1 MTESP
6 KPLGMSDFFALEA
19 GEYLERLDGML
30 AKGDSPSAA
39 EIVRLARALR
49 GSALMANQPA
59 IARAAAGLEVV
70 ARAVREGRRAWD
82 PQTQQLALRAVDDL
96 KIFVRRVGSWTDAD
110 TAKAEALAVELE
122 QVAGRPSAQ
131 IRAVEALGL
140 DAGARAF
147 VAREGAAI
155 AGALERAA
163 QAVRANPRAH
173 DPLQHVMRA
182 LQPLRGLAALTDLP
196 PLPDLLEG
204 IERAIGELARSGLE
218 PPTNLGELFQVAG
231 SAIARAAREVA
242 ERGRPDPEG
251 PDFRQFAGFLVKL
264 MESEPDAVS
273 IGSLYYS
280 DSGPHIVSRGV
291 PAARPSTLGKL
302 ELVSHGEHLRQAAD
316 SLERAPSATQRE
328 LRAHTLGTTFRAL
341 ANAGGGVLAD
351 RVAQFAIAGREAVA
365 SGIAVSSAA
374 AFAAEL
380 RRAGDLL
387 VRSGTGDEEALAT
400 ELDALT
406 AALRAIQ
413 PGAAPAPAPP
423 RAPAAPA
430 PAPRPT
436 PASRPTPPPAAAPVV
451 PGVKAAPAPRA
462 EPALPETP
470 DLVGSWAAYQRLLER
485 GIGSASLAEL
495 IAGVQSAPAAP
506 SPARW
511 AWILGL
517 AVTVAF
523 LAWAVRGTQWSEV
536 LAGLSAVD
544 PLLLV
549 LTVAL
554 ATLTFPIRLIRWR
567 VILRDERE
575 RPLPWLP
582 LWHAVAIGFMANNL
596 LPARAGEFARAYVGS
611 RQLPVRFTT
620 ALGSI
625 GVERVFDALV
635 MLGLMALAIAS
646 PSFPAHST
654 LLDTPLSRLAGRA
667 ALLFG
672 AMFVVALV
680 VVLRPAPWLALFERV
695 TRTVLPARLAARV
708 AGMAEGLVAGLTVLK
723 RPGRFGAMLFWSLVL
738 WVTNA
743 ASFAVCFRAFGLQV
757 PIEGS
762 LLLQGILGFAVAVPA
777 SAGFFGV
784 FEKATQLT
792 LQLYSISPS
801 LALAYA
807 VAYHVSTFLP
817 ITLLGLRSLAS
828 VHLHLGD
835 LGRAR
840 TADQLGDARP

>member
-30 AKGDSPSAA
+30 AKGDSPSAD

-59 IARAAAGLEVV
+59 IARAAAGLEVL

-96 KIFVRRVGSWTDAD
+96 KIFVRRAGSWTDAD

-163 QAVRANPRAH
+163 QALRANPRAY

-204 IERAIGELARSGLE
+204 IERAIGELSRSGLE

-251 PDFRQFAGFLVKL
+251 PDFRQFAGLLVKV

-387 VRSGTGDEEALAT
+387 ARSGTGDEEALAT

-413 PGAAPAPAPP
+413 PGAAPAPA

-430 PAPRPT
+430 PRPA
-436 PASRPTPPPAAAPVV
+436 PASRPTRPPAPAPVV
-451 PGVKAAPAPRA
+451 RGVKAAPAPRV
-462 EPALPETP
+462 EPAMPDTP
-470 DLVGSWAAYQRLLER
+470 DLVGSWAAYQRLLEG

-506 SPARW
+506 APGSP
-511 AWILGL
+511 
-517 AVTVAF
+517 VA
-523 LAWAVRGTQWSEV
+523 APA
-536 LAGLSAVD
+536 APAVD
-544 PLLLV
+544 VRALLYRGDRALQRAKELREAAKRVSGDELRALV
-549 LTVAL
+549 DEVCDLVAL
-554 ATLTFPIRLIRWR
+554 ALEP
-567 VILRDERE
+567 
-575 RPLPWLP
+575 
-582 LWHAVAIGFMANNL
+582 
-596 LPARAGEFARAYVGS
+596 
-611 RQLPVRFTT
+611 
-620 ALGSI
+620 
-625 GVERVFDALV
+625 
-635 MLGLMALAIAS
+635 S
-646 PSFPAHST
+646 P
-654 LLDTPLSRLAGRA
+654 
-667 ALLFG
+667 
-672 AMFVVALV
+672 
-680 VVLRPAPWLALFERV
+680 
-695 TRTVLPARLAARV
+695 
-708 AGMAEGLVAGLTVLK
+708 
-723 RPGRFGAMLFWSLVL
+723 
-738 WVTNA
+738 
-743 ASFAVCFRAFGLQV
+743 
-757 PIEGS
+757 
-762 LLLQGILGFAVAVPA
+762 
-777 SAGFFGV
+777 
-784 FEKATQLT
+784 
-792 LQLYSISPS
+792 
-801 LALAYA
+801 
-807 VAYHVSTFLP
+807 
-817 ITLLGLRSLAS
+817 
-828 VHLHLGD
+828 
-835 LGRAR
+835 
-840 TADQLGDARP
+840 

>member
-30 AKGDSPSAA
+30 AQGDSPSAD

-49 GSALMANQPA
+49 GSALMASQPA
-59 IARAAAGLEVV
+59 IARAAAGLEVL

-96 KIFVRRVGSWTDAD
+96 KIFVRRAGSWTDAD

-155 AGALERAA
+155 AGALERAL
-163 QAVRANPRAH
+163 QA
-173 DPLQHVMRA
+173 
-182 LQPLRGLAALTDLP
+182 LRGLAALTDLP

-204 IERAIGELARSGLE
+204 IERAIGELSRSGLE

-251 PDFRQFAGFLVKL
+251 PDFRQFAGLLVKV

-328 LRAHTLGTTFRAL
+328 LRAHTLSTTFRAL

-387 VRSGTGDEEALAT
+387 ARSGTGDEEALAT

-413 PGAAPAPAPP
+413 PGAAPAPAP
-423 RAPAAPA
+423 RPA
-430 PAPRPT
+430 
-436 PASRPTPPPAAAPVV
+436 PASRPTPPPAAAPLV
-451 PGVKAAPAPRA
+451 PDVKVAPAPRH
-462 EPALPETP
+462 EPAMPETP
-470 DLVGSWAAYQRLLER
+470 DLVGSWAAYQRLSEG

-495 IAGVQSAPAAP
+495 IAGVEGAPAAP
-506 SPARW
+506 APGSP
-511 AWILGL
+511 L
-517 AVTVAF
+517 AA
-523 LAWAVRGTQWSEV
+523 AA
-536 LAGLSAVD
+536 APAAVD
-544 PLLLV
+544 VRALLYRGDRALQRAQELRAAAKRASGDELRALV
-549 LTVAL
+549 DEVCDLVAL
-554 ATLTFPIRLIRWR
+554 ALEP
-567 VILRDERE
+567 
-575 RPLPWLP
+575 
-582 LWHAVAIGFMANNL
+582 
-596 LPARAGEFARAYVGS
+596 
-611 RQLPVRFTT
+611 
-620 ALGSI
+620 
-625 GVERVFDALV
+625 
-635 MLGLMALAIAS
+635 S
-646 PSFPAHST
+646 P
-654 LLDTPLSRLAGRA
+654 
-667 ALLFG
+667 
-672 AMFVVALV
+672 
-680 VVLRPAPWLALFERV
+680 
-695 TRTVLPARLAARV
+695 
-708 AGMAEGLVAGLTVLK
+708 
-723 RPGRFGAMLFWSLVL
+723 
-738 WVTNA
+738 
-743 ASFAVCFRAFGLQV
+743 
-757 PIEGS
+757 
-762 LLLQGILGFAVAVPA
+762 
-777 SAGFFGV
+777 
-784 FEKATQLT
+784 
-792 LQLYSISPS
+792 
-801 LALAYA
+801 
-807 VAYHVSTFLP
+807 
-817 ITLLGLRSLAS
+817 
-828 VHLHLGD
+828 
-835 LGRAR
+835 
-840 TADQLGDARP
+840 

>member
-30 AKGDSPSAA
+30 AKGDSPSAD

-59 IARAAAGLEVV
+59 IARAAAGLETL
-70 ARAVREGRRAWD
+70 ARAVKEARRPWD
-82 PQTQQLALRAVDDL
+82 QNIRQIAIRAVDDL
-96 KIFVRRVGSWTDAD
+96 KIFVRRAASWTEAD
-110 TAKAEALAVELE
+110 TAKAEALGAQLE
-122 QVAGRPSAQ
+122 QLAGRPSTPV
-131 IRAVEALGL
+131 RVVEPPGL

-163 QAVRANPRAH
+163 QALRANPRAH

-204 IERAIGELARSGLE
+204 IERAIGELSRSGLE

-251 PDFRQFAGFLVKL
+251 PDFRQFAGLLVKL

-387 VRSGTGDEEALAT
+387 VRSGTGDEDALAT

-436 PASRPTPPPAAAPVV
+436 PASRPTPPRAAAPVV
-451 PGVKAAPAPRA
+451 PGVKSAPAPRA
-462 EPALPETP
+462 EPAMPETP
-470 DLVGSWAAYQRLLER
+470 DLVGSWAAYQRLLEG
-485 GIGSASLAEL
+485 GIGPASLAEL
-495 IAGVQSAPAAP
+495 IAGVQSAPAA
-506 SPARW
+506 
-511 AWILGL
+511 
-517 AVTVAF
+517 VD
-523 LAWAVRGTQWSEV
+523 VRALLYRGDRALQRAKELREAAKRVSGDELRALVDEV
-536 LAGLSAVD
+536 CDL
-544 PLLLV
+544 
-549 LTVAL
+549 VAL
-554 ATLTFPIRLIRWR
+554 ALEP
-567 VILRDERE
+567 
-575 RPLPWLP
+575 
-582 LWHAVAIGFMANNL
+582 
-596 LPARAGEFARAYVGS
+596 
-611 RQLPVRFTT
+611 
-620 ALGSI
+620 
-625 GVERVFDALV
+625 
-635 MLGLMALAIAS
+635 S
-646 PSFPAHST
+646 P
-654 LLDTPLSRLAGRA
+654 
-667 ALLFG
+667 
-672 AMFVVALV
+672 
-680 VVLRPAPWLALFERV
+680 
-695 TRTVLPARLAARV
+695 
-708 AGMAEGLVAGLTVLK
+708 
-723 RPGRFGAMLFWSLVL
+723 
-738 WVTNA
+738 
-743 ASFAVCFRAFGLQV
+743 
-757 PIEGS
+757 
-762 LLLQGILGFAVAVPA
+762 
-777 SAGFFGV
+777 
-784 FEKATQLT
+784 
-792 LQLYSISPS
+792 
-801 LALAYA
+801 
-807 VAYHVSTFLP
+807 
-817 ITLLGLRSLAS
+817 
-828 VHLHLGD
+828 
-835 LGRAR
+835 
-840 TADQLGDARP
+840 